1 MPVEVEWIIQRC
13 AADATS
19 ASLRRAN
26 RRGMLVMPVEV
37 EWIIKRGAA
46 DATSASLR
54 RADLTSRSL
63 QIRWST
69 FTPASDGISAHK
81 QEADQEGS

>member
-1 MPVEVEWIIQRC
+1 VWQFVGVV
-13 AADATS
+13 
-19 ASLRRAN
+19 AN
-26 RRGMLVMPVEV
+26 GRGTFIVPIRRGMLVMPVEV